1 MKIPLFASLILF
13 CVWLTFSI
21 TRSRRKGER
30 AERDFWEREA
40 LADRTRKQPLDTLA
54 YIEIPYDT
62 LPFSLIPDDPAL
74 ADAFSDCHRILYG
87 FRDKKAVNLTGISNT
102 DLKLTYGAPNITILT
117 EYDDNYTLLVRTM
130 QKWADLLL
138 KAGFQEEAVSVME
151 FCIATRT
158 DISTTYRTLAGIY
171 HERGESDKLRGLR
184 ETADGL
190 TSIMRQPIL
199 RMLDETVQGD
209 L

>member
-13 CVWLTFSI
+13 CIWLSFSI
-21 TRSRRKGER
+21 VRSRRKGER
-30 AERDFWEREA
+30 AERDFWEKEA
-40 LADRTRKQPLDTLA
+40 LADRARRQPLDQLA

-62 LPFSLIPDDPAL
+62 LPFALMPDDPAL
-74 ADAFSDCHRILYG
+74 AAAVADCHRILNG

-117 EYDDNYTLLVRTM
+117 EYDENYTLLVRTM

-138 KAGFQEEAVSVME
+138 KAGFEQEAVAVME
-151 FCIATRT
+151 FCIDTRT
-158 DISTTYRTLAGIY
+158 DISATYRTLARIY
-171 HERGESDKLRGLR
+171 RERGDQDKLRHLH

-190 TSIMRQPIL
+190 LSIMRQPIL
-199 RMLDETVQGD
+199 RLLDEAEQGE
-209 L
+209 